1 MEEIITSLG
10 SIKIIII
17 IIITWVS
24 LGRKSRERF
33 VFPLFG
39 WLEERRKQ
47 GIWHPSGSQ
56 TNSFFFFFF
65 LPPFATKH
73 SVSGRESDEREEVG
87 WLFWDL
93 WNTFKPCPITISPSI
108 PILAVEETA
117 EDGDDSERWAI
128 CVQRMRRIEES
139 EERAHQQ
146 NILSLR

>member
-10 SIKIIII
+10 SIKIILLLLLLG
-17 IIITWVS
+17 WV
-24 LGRKSRERF
+24 LAGRVGKGLYFRCLVGWRREENKAF
-33 VFPLFG
+33 D
-39 WLEERRKQ
+39 
-47 GIWHPSGSQ
+47 IHPDPKRIL
-56 TNSFFFFFF
+56 NFFFF